1 VRSRNVKGVEEENMK
16 LLVKINQ
23 MEMEIN
29 KRNAWK
35 KLQRAH
41 KE

>member
-23 MEMEIN
+23 METEIN